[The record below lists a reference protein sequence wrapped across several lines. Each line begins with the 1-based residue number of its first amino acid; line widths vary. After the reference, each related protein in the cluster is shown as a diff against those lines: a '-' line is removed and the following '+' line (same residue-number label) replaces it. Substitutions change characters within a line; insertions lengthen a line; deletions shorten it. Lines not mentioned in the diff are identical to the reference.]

1 MAFKIAG
8 PRAARQPHV
17 ICHSMNEPPHMS
29 GRGSRLWL
37 HRLCVRVFFDRVTVI
52 YPENIPKS
60 GPVLFLALHRNG
72 AVDGF
77 VYHTIIPESVFM
89 VSTQLRKN
97 WFARLFFS
105 GIEVTRE
112 KDRDRETAD
121 NSEAVDECAA
131 HLRAGGKL
139 FIFPEGTSS
148 LGPRHLP
155 FKSGAARLIDAMMDS
170 GGPMPAVVPV
180 GIHYECGWAC
190 RSQVEVVFGPALNL
204 DLAGTTRRRLVEIKL
219 RIHTALEAVGA
230 QFESDSIQQTAELL
244 AYGRTLGTGK
254 SFFSGLKKFEQGLP
268 PAVLA
273 AWQELRPVLNQRG
286 LLRHQG
292 VPLFPVRP
300 PWLYGLAT
308 VMFSAPVIAA
318 AILNAP
324 PLALAA
330 FAGAKFADAPNVI
343 ALWRILIGVPALL
356 IWWVVLAVATVF
368 AGKLEWFLGGIII
381 SIAGLLLSRRAVKV
395 TIAFFNAVQFRALRK
410 RMLAFYRLLH
420 QDSFDDPAL

>member
-1 MAFKIAG
+1 MKDT
-8 PRAARQPHV
+8 
-17 ICHSMNEPPHMS
+17 PHMS
-29 GRGSRLWL
+29 GRGFRLWL

-52 YPENIPKS
+52 HPENIPKS

-77 VYHTIIPESVFM
+77 VYHTIVPECVFM
-89 VSTQLRKN
+89 VSAQLRKN

-105 GIEVTRE
+105 GIEVTRD
-112 KDRDRETAD
+112 KDRNGGTAD

-131 HLRAGGKL
+131 HLRAGGRL

-155 FKSGAARLIDAMMDS
+155 FKSGAARLIDAMLES
-170 GGPMPAVVPV
+170 GGPMPAIVPV
-180 GIHYECGWAC
+180 GIHYECGWAF
-190 RSQVEVVFGPALNL
+190 RSQIEVVFGAALNL
-204 DLAGTTRRRLVEIKL
+204 DFAGTTRRRLVEIKQ
-219 RIHTALEAVGA
+219 RIHNALEAVGA
-230 QFESDSIQQTAELL
+230 NFESDSVQQTTELL

-268 PAVLA
+268 PAVFA
-273 AWQELRPVLNQRG
+273 AWQELRPALNKRG

-300 PWLYGLAT
+300 QWLYGLAT
-308 VMFSAPVIAA
+308 AIFPAPVIAA

-330 FAGAKFADAPNVI
+330 WAGAKFADAPNVI
-343 ALWRILIGVPALL
+343 ALWRILIGIPALL
-356 IWWVVLAVATVF
+356 LWWFVLAVATVF
-368 AGKLEWFLGGIII
+368 AGKPEWFFGGIII
-381 SIAGLLLSRRAVKV
+381 SIGGLLLSRRAVKV
-395 TIAFFNAVQFRALRK
+395 TIAFFNAVQFPALRK
-410 RMLAFYRLLH
+410 RMLAFYLLLH

>member
-1 MAFKIAG
+1 
-8 PRAARQPHV
+8 
-17 ICHSMNEPPHMS
+17 MS
-29 GRGSRLWL
+29 GRGFRLWL
-37 HRLCVRVFFDRVTVI
+37 HWLCVRVFFDRVTVI
-52 YPENIPKS
+52 HPQNIPKS

-77 VYHTIIPESVFM
+77 IYHTIIPESVFM
-89 VSTQLRKN
+89 VSMQLRRN

-105 GIEVTRE
+105 GIEVTRD
-112 KDRDRETAD
+112 KDRNGGNAD
-121 NSEAVDECAA
+121 NSEAVEECAA

-155 FKSGAARLIDAMMDS
+155 FKSGAARLVDAMMES

-204 DLAGTTRRRLVEIKL
+204 DLAGTTRRRLVEIKQ
-219 RIHTALEAVGA
+219 RIQTALEAVGA
-230 QFESDSIQQTAELL
+230 NFKSDSIQQTAEML

-254 SFFSGLKKFEQGLP
+254 SFFSGLKKFEQGFP
-268 PAVLA
+268 PPLFA
-273 AWQELRPVLNQRG
+273 AWQELRPALNQRG

-292 VPLFPVRP
+292 VPLFPVCA

-308 VMFSAPVIAA
+308 VIFSAPVVAA

-324 PLALAA
+324 PLLLGAC
-330 FAGAKFADAPNVI
+330 AGAKFADAPNVI

-356 IWWVVLAVATVF
+356 IWWAVLAVATVF
-368 AGKLEWFLGGIII
+368 AGKLEWVFGGILI
-381 SIAGLLLSRRAVKV
+381 STVGLLLSRRAVKV
-395 TIAFFNAVQFRALRK
+395 SIAFLNAVRFPALRK